1 MSRGRDFSGA
11 KDDVFNFD
19 ESLSVTTRQDGAG
32 SGSTLYIIGGLV
44 GLAVVAFIILGVFY
58 QLKARKRY

>member
-1 MSRGRDFSGA
+1 M
-11 KDDVFNFD
+11 FNFD
-19 ESLSVTTRQDGAG
+19 ESLTVTTRQDEAG
-32 SGSTLYIIGGLV
+32 SGSTPYIIGGLV